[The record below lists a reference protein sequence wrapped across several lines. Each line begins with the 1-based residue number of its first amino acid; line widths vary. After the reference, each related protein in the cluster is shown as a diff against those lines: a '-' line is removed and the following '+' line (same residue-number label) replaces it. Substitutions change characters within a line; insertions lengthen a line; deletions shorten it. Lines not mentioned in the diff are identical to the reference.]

1 MSSAQTSQE
10 RVGVATVRGPH
21 VPTLGFSLVRAG
33 PRVGLGDPGCVWLT
47 GEEPSLWLQVDQATK
62 ASTVLTAYHVSGP
75 GGSSPVILA
84 TTLHEARFQSAF
96 Y

>member
-1 MSSAQTSQE
+1 MARVCSQH
-10 RVGVATVRGPH
+10 G
-21 VPTLGFSLVRAG
+21 PTLGFSLVRAG
-33 PRVGLGDPGCVWLT
+33 PRVGLGEPGCVWLT

-62 ASTVLTAYHVSGP
+62 ASTVLTTYHVSGP

-84 TTLHEARFQSAF
+84 TTLHEARFQYAF